1 METQYT
7 KNMGYSKCC
16 SKREVR
22 NDKSLHQETRKISNN
37 LTLMSSLKKLEKEY
51 QQTQSQQTEESYKD
65 QRENNG
71 TREQEENKN
80 S

>member
-1 METQYT
+1 
-7 KNMGYSKCC
+7 MGYSKCC

-51 QQTQSQQTEESYKD
+51 QPTQSQQTEESYKD
-65 QRENNG
+65 
-71 TREQEENKN
+71 
-80 S
+80 